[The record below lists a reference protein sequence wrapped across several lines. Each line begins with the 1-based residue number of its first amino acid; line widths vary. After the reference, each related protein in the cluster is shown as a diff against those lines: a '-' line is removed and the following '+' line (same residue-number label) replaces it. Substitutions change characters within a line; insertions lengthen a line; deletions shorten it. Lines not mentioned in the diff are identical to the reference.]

1 MLICHNSIHPYWT
14 KQVNQSPDQ
23 SALSDQMLNIQ
34 FQWIKKNLTLNG
46 IIQGKPMLVD
56 IDEQQ
61 KALK

>member
-1 MLICHNSIHPYWT
+1 
-14 KQVNQSPDQ
+14 
-23 SALSDQMLNIQ
+23 MLNIQ

-46 IIQGKPMLVD
+46 IIQGKRMLVD